1 MAWFRAG
8 SNAARLAIRRTLSQS
23 GSYVVRTRVVPAH
36 NRYFHSTV
44 FKPKEQS
51 APVPRPVPLSR
62 LTDSFLD
69 GTSSVYLEEL
79 QRAWEQDPSSVDESW
94 DNFFRN
100 FVGQASTSPGISGQ
114 TIQESM
120 RLLLLLR
127 AYQVYGHMKAKLDP
141 LGLEERP
148 IPDDLDLGLYGFT
161 EADLDREFF
170 IGVWRMHG
178 FLSENRPVQTL
189 RAILT
194 RLEQAYCG
202 SIGYEY
208 MHIADREKCNWL
220 RDKIETPTPT
230 QYNRQRREVILDR
243 LIWST
248 QFENFLAAKWTAAK
262 RFGLEGCET
271 LIPGMKEMF
280 DRSADLG
287 VESIVIGMSHRGRLN
302 VLGNVVR
309 KPLRQIFSEFSGGTK
324 PVDEVGLY
332 TGTGDVK
339 YHLGTSYD
347 RPTRGGKRIHLSLV
361 ANPSHL
367 EAVDPVVVGKTR
379 AKQYYSNDVDRTK
392 NMGILI
398 HGDGSFAGQG
408 VVYETLHLSALPNYT
423 TGGTIHIVV
432 NNQVAFTTDPTSGRS
447 SQYCTDVAKALS
459 APIFHVNGDDV
470 EAVIRNHPSALEI
483 YQKKL
488 LESGQVSKDDI
499 NQINS
504 KVLSILNEEFLASK
518 DYVPQRRD
526 WLSAY
531 WTGFKSPEQLSRIRN
546 TGVKPE
552 ILKNVG
558 KAITSLPETF
568 KPHRAVKR
576 IFEDR
581 AKMIETGEGIDWA
594 VGEALAFATLLVEG
608 NHVRLSG
615 QDVERGTFS
624 HRHSVIHD
632 QETGEK
638 YCPLDHVMINQNEE
652 MFTPYIVY
660 MGSSSNGKE
669 SDHELSHLK
678 LLSSLIPSEESE
690 RIFLLNSYNHAFKG
704 FSAILSEH
712 EASTLS
718 GYDEVVSVF
727 PDPILKLHTTRSWDF
742 LEAADSKFRSKLP
755 HVQNPADVII
765 GIIDTGIWPES
776 PSFSDR
782 GIGKIPSKW
791 KGVCM
796 GGSNFNKYNC
806 NRKLI
811 GARSYS
817 NREFSTE
824 RNKTSPT
831 ESRGSPRDFVGHG
844 THTASIAG
852 GVHTKASYYGLAQ
865 GIARGGLLLLESQAT
880 RHSDFLSDPI
890 AIGAFHAEQKGVA
903 VVCSGGNDGPDPYT
917 IVNYAPW
924 IFTIAASSID
934 RDFQSTIVLGNNE
947 SYKVAASFTSA
958 SDARNCIPGSL
969 DTKKVAGKIVVCVND
984 EPTVSRKI
992 KKLVVE
998 DSRAKGVIII
1008 DGEGESSY
1016 DSPFDSGTYPFSEV
1030 EATIGSKILQYINS
1044 TKYPTAT
1051 ILPSA
1056 EIIKSKPAPVVAS
1069 FSSRGPGDL
1078 TENILKPDIMAPGVA
1093 ILAAIVPNQIESY
1106 YGAPGNKSSL
1116 FGIKSGTSM
1125 ACPHVTGAMA
1135 FIKSVHPE
1143 WSFSMIKSALMT
1155 TSSVSNNNGKPL
1167 TNSSNH
1173 SANPHEIGVGE
1184 IRPIRALD
1192 PGLVCETTINDHLY
1206 FLCYYGYKQKQIR
1219 TMSNTNFMCPKNSTK
1234 QLISNIN
1241 YPTISIGR
1249 LNKHD
1254 GPIMVK
1260 RVVTNVGSKRDA
1272 TYVSTVNAPHGL
1284 LVKVV
1289 PKKIVFSQN
1298 MKRASFR
1305 VFFDGKGAV
1314 KGYNFGDIRWFD
1326 GSHIVRLVFAV
1337 NIE

>member
-1 MAWFRAG
+1 M
-8 SNAARLAIRRTLSQS
+8 
-23 GSYVVRTRVVPAH
+23 
-36 NRYFHSTV
+36 
-44 FKPKEQS
+44 
-51 APVPRPVPLSR
+51 
-62 LTDSFLD
+62 LT
-69 GTSSVYLEEL
+69 
-79 QRAWEQDPSSVDESW
+79 
-94 DNFFRN
+94 
-100 FVGQASTSPGISGQ
+100 
-114 TIQESM
+114 
-120 RLLLLLR
+120 
-127 AYQVYGHMKAKLDP
+127 
-141 LGLEERP
+141 
-148 IPDDLDLGLYGFT
+148 
-161 EADLDREFF
+161 
-170 IGVWRMHG
+170 
-178 FLSENRPVQTL
+178 
-189 RAILT
+189 
-194 RLEQAYCG
+194 
-202 SIGYEY
+202 
-208 MHIADREKCNWL
+208 
-220 RDKIETPTPT
+220 
-230 QYNRQRREVILDR
+230 
-243 LIWST
+243 
-248 QFENFLAAKWTAAK
+248 
-262 RFGLEGCET
+262 
-271 LIPGMKEMF
+271 
-280 DRSADLG
+280 
-287 VESIVIGMSHRGRLN
+287 
-302 VLGNVVR
+302 
-309 KPLRQIFSEFSGGTK
+309 
-324 PVDEVGLY
+324 
-332 TGTGDVK
+332 
-339 YHLGTSYD
+339 
-347 RPTRGGKRIHLSLV
+347 
-361 ANPSHL
+361 
-367 EAVDPVVVGKTR
+367 
-379 AKQYYSNDVDRTK
+379 
-392 NMGILI
+392 
-398 HGDGSFAGQG
+398 
-408 VVYETLHLSALPNYT
+408 
-423 TGGTIHIVV
+423 
-432 NNQVAFTTDPTSGRS
+432 
-447 SQYCTDVAKALS
+447 
-459 APIFHVNGDDV
+459 
-470 EAVIRNHPSALEI
+470 
-483 YQKKL
+483 
-488 LESGQVSKDDI
+488 
-499 NQINS
+499 
-504 KVLSILNEEFLASK
+504 
-518 DYVPQRRD
+518 
-526 WLSAY
+526 
-531 WTGFKSPEQLSRIRN
+531 
-546 TGVKPE
+546 
-552 ILKNVG
+552 
-558 KAITSLPETF
+558 
-568 KPHRAVKR
+568 
-576 IFEDR
+576 
-581 AKMIETGEGIDWA
+581 
-594 VGEALAFATLLVEG
+594 
-608 NHVRLSG
+608 
-615 QDVERGTFS
+615 
-624 HRHSVIHD
+624 
-632 QETGEK
+632 
-638 YCPLDHVMINQNEE
+638 
-652 MFTPYIVY
+652 
-660 MGSSSNGKE
+660 
-669 SDHELSHLK
+669 
-678 LLSSLIPSEESE
+678 
-690 RIFLLNSYNHAFKG
+690 
-704 FSAILSEH
+704 EH

-718 GYDEVVSVF
+718 GYEEVVSVF

-755 HVQNPADVII
+755 HVQNSADVII

-865 GIARGGLLLLESQAT
+865 GIARGGLPSARIASYKACTLEGCEGSIILKAIDDAIKDGVDIISISIGASSIFQ
-880 RHSDFLSDPI
+880 SDFLSDPI

-947 SYKVAASFTSA
+947 SYKGSAINFSPLKLGKRYPLAFGEQVAASFTSA